1 MTVPFNLA
9 SFAGNVSST
18 GTANPSAISDIANT
32 STGALGFPVGT
43 TAQRNGTPVTG
54 MTRINS
60 TTNVLESYYNGSWVT
75 ISTFTPP
82 GPTVIGE
89 AYGGGYYAGKI
100 STTGNGVATHYLII
114 APKATGQTTLY
125 WTDPNSNNP
134 NTTSVIDGPG
144 NTNAMNSSTYPA
156 AQWIKNLTIGGYND
170 WYMPALNEVI
180 TLYYFLKPD
189 TTANYAGFGSNA
201 NAVSPQPLNTNYNT
215 ASPAQSPA
223 QTTATAFRTGGSEE
237 ITTLYSSTIYSA
249 TQVYN
254 LNFSNGIYAAQYK
267 NNGTPCR
274 AVRRIPI

>member
-1 MTVPFNLA
+1 MDF
-9 SFAGNVSST
+9 S
-18 GTANPSAISDIANT
+18 
-32 STGALGFPVGT
+32 
-43 TAQRNGTPVTG
+43 G
-54 MTRINS
+54 MTIA
-60 TTNVLESYYNGSWVT
+60 GGVT
-75 ISTFTPP
+75 ITPP
-82 GPTVIGE
+82 SGGSGPTTIGE

-125 WTDPNSNNP
+125 WTNPNSNNP
-134 NTTSVIDGPG
+134 DTTSVIDGPG

-223 QTTATAFRTGGSEE
+223 QTTATTFRTGGSEE

-254 LNFSNGIYAAQYK
+254 LNFSNGIYAGQYK